1 MFINLINKLHI
12 ILSLLTDINVVKA
25 FLTWPKFSIT
35 SCHMVTCLAKQGIL
49 PNTVID
55 VGANVGQ
62 FTIATSKIFGDIQIY
77 SFEPLPA
84 CAQEL
89 QRNVYGIRRIVVY
102 PFALGETEGD
112 TRFYINSHTQS
123 SSVLPLTSIHC
134 SAFPKAQEE
143 QITTVKISTLDLVF
157 ANIEFQH
164 PVLLKVDVQGYEA
177 QVLLGGEETL
187 RRVDFVIVEVS
198 FKTMYKGELIFR
210 DVLRAMEARGFR
222 FDRPVGSL
230 ANPSNG
236 EVMQMDALFTRSV

>member
-1 MFINLINKLHI
+1 MNFFSKLHLA
-12 ILSLLTDINVVKA
+12 LSVLKDIHLIKA
-25 FLTWPKFSIT
+25 LITWQKFSIT
-35 SCHMVTCLAKQGIL
+35 SYQMVSCLAKQGIN
-49 PNTVID
+49 PKTVID

-62 FTIATSKIFGDIQIY
+62 FTVATSKIFGDIQIY

-84 CAQEL
+84 CVQEL
-89 QRNVYGIRRIVVY
+89 QRNVYGIKRIVVY
-102 PFALGETEGD
+102 PFALGETERD
-112 TRFYINSHTQS
+112 TRFCINSHTQS
-123 SSVLPLTSIHC
+123 SSILPLTSIHC

-143 QITTVKISTLDLVF
+143 QTITVKISTLDLVF
-157 ANIEFQH
+157 ANVEFQH

-198 FKTMYKGELIFR
+198 FKAMYKGELIFR
-210 DVLRAMEARGFR
+210 DILRAMEARGFR

-236 EVMQMDALFTRSV
+236 EVMQMDALFTRST